1 MSPELT
7 QWITPAILIL
17 GFLYLDR
24 SIRSVRSD
32 SRADIK
38 DLRDRMDRQVGD
50 LRNHLDHQ
58 FGDLRDRMGRVEG
71 HSRRVAGFLGPQWTR
86 HRRLNLSPAPG
97 SLGLTGR
104 RRIEFLLLSQRCQGV
119 DQVRTGV
126 QPESA
131 HGT

>member
-1 MSPELT
+1 MSSELT

-58 FGDLRDRMGRVEG
+58 IGDLRDRMGRIEG
-71 HSRRVAGFLGPQWTR
+71 TLDVLRDFFVR
-86 HRRLNLSPAPG
+86 N
-97 SLGLTGR
+97 GR
-104 RRIEFLLLSQRCQGV
+104 
-119 DQVRTGV
+119 
-126 QPESA
+126 
-131 HGT
+131 GTAA

>member
-71 HSRRVAGFLGPQWTR
+71 TLDVLRDFLVR
-86 HRRLNLSPAPG
+86 N
-97 SLGLTGR
+97 GR
-104 RRIEFLLLSQRCQGV
+104 
-119 DQVRTGV
+119 
-126 QPESA
+126 
-131 HGT
+131 GTAA

>member
-1 MSPELT
+1 MSPELA

-58 FGDLRDRMGRVEG
+58 IGDLRDRMGRIEG
-71 HSRRVAGFLGPQWTR
+71 TLDVLRDFFVR
-86 HRRLNLSPAPG
+86 N
-97 SLGLTGR
+97 GR
-104 RRIEFLLLSQRCQGV
+104 
-119 DQVRTGV
+119 
-126 QPESA
+126 
-131 HGT
+131 GTAA

>member
-1 MSPELT
+1 MSSELA

-32 SRADIK
+32 SQADIK

-58 FGDLRDRMGRVEG
+58 IGDLRDRMGRIEG
-71 HSRRVAGFLGPQWTR
+71 TLDVLRDFFVR
-86 HRRLNLSPAPG
+86 N
-97 SLGLTGR
+97 GR
-104 RRIEFLLLSQRCQGV
+104 
-119 DQVRTGV
+119 
-126 QPESA
+126 
-131 HGT
+131 GTAA